1 MCGLSDRKSIFVVQ
15 DIFPISKQFINIYIN
30 ANSDN
35 FCETKSVSLE
45 IQQNSWNCHLQN
57 EANKEQLR

>member
-45 IQQNSWNCHLQN
+45 IQQNS
-57 EANKEQLR
+57 